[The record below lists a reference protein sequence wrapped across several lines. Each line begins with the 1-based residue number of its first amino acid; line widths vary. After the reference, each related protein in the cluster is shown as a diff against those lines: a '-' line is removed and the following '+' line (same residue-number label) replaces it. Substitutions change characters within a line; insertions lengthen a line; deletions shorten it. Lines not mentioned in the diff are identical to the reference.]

1 MLLILIG
8 IAMKDSISKHEETC
22 PSGTLKS
29 FTIKGGKDGP
39 VKVTFCD
46 KCDYYTIERIEDE

>member
-1 MLLILIG
+1 
-8 IAMKDSISKHEETC
+8 MKDSISKHEETC